1 MINSEHETVRSLPGL
16 YASRRVLSLVG
27 SLLSLSWVGRRWRP
41 LVLPTMLL
49 GAAAAA
55 LAIDCPLA
63 RWCVEDRCPGLLGE
77 LFGAAQVFGDG
88 FGVMLIGLAIYIFD
102 PARRWA
108 IGRVMVMS
116 LGAGLAADV
125 VKLFIVRVRPR
136 HFDFQG
142 GVADTFGEWLPL
154 VGGGSGGQSFPSA
167 HTATAVGLAV
177 ALAWLYPRGRW
188 LFVFLVVLVAC
199 QRVEA
204 GAHYLSDTLA
214 GAAVGWL
221 VATACI
227 QNVWVAGGFDRLELF
242 YPSRRRWAA
251 QSRQAVR
258 SEELT
263 VEAGASDDQSRA
275 A

>member
-1 MINSEHETVRSLPGL
+1 MLTLL
-16 YASRRVLSLVG
+16 G
-27 SLLSLSWVGRRWRP
+27 SLFTLAWVPRRWRP
-41 LVLPTMLL
+41 LALPTMLL

-63 RWCVEDRCPGLLGE
+63 RWCIDDNCPGLLGE
-77 LFGAAQVFGDG
+77 LFGAAKVFGDG
-88 FGVMLIGLAIYIFD
+88 FGVMLIGLAIYTLD
-102 PARRWA
+102 PVRRWA

-125 VKLFIVRVRPR
+125 VKLLIGRVRPR
-136 HFDFQG
+136 YFDFQG
-142 GVADTFGEWLPL
+142 GVTDTFGEWLPL
-154 VGGGSGGQSFPSA
+154 LGDGAGGQSFPSA
-167 HTATAVGLAV
+167 HTATAVGMAV

-188 LFVFLVVLVAC
+188 LFALLVVLVAC
-199 QRVEA
+199 QRVEVK
-204 GAHYLSDTLA
+204 AHYLSDTLA

-227 QNVWVAGGFDRLELF
+227 QNAWLAGGFDRLERF

-251 QSRQAVR
+251 QSRQAVP
-258 SEELT
+258 SEQLT
-263 VEAGASDDQSRA
+263 VESAASDDHSRA